1 MRGLVSFT
9 LAACSS
15 RSTHNLPLLAMHRPV
30 LIACGYRWGY
40 GGKQVDEVPMV
51 KYNFIGVPSAQ
62 TTLTCL
68 RAAQNGLRA

>member
-1 MRGLVSFT
+1 
-9 LAACSS
+9 
-15 RSTHNLPLLAMHRPV
+15 MHRPV